1 MVLGFLVFFT
11 ALTISAVAIYYS
23 IAGLVAIFAAA
34 ALPIM
39 IMGGALEIG
48 KLVTA
53 VWLHRYWGRAKWW
66 LRTYLALSVVVL
78 MFITSMG
85 IFGFLSKA
93 HIEQTSASI
102 ESVEQV
108 ERLET
113 EIARQESI
121 IVRAEEKIQKAESST
136 GNLNDDIQSQ
146 IDKEQERIDSAY
158 QRIQPAIDEQNAIIQ
173 TQLSVLEDRVAVY
186 DDEIKSLDNELTR
199 LNSVVLDLRRE
210 LDGTSVASIEEQVQP
225 YNEQIAQLDADL
237 ERINAQA
244 NEYEQ
249 RISNLEIDTSA
260 IESLKTRIA
269 AIEESIVVTTNKLQS
284 TERAKI
290 QEGQAT
296 IGVTS
301 DGLFGSNTRRALQSW
316 VEAQQE
322 RISQLQ
328 AQETDLRTQATQ
340 TLDNERTRLTELVK
354 DLRGTQTDNINT
366 RKQNLLDAI
375 DSIRSSAI
383 EDSKTAKQSI
393 QNKIDTVLNTDIPA
407 NRSARQTAQEQITAL
422 RQADD
427 PRINAAR
434 DSIKQLRE
442 SADAQIAA
450 SNDLIQRLRDRIRV
464 DGGADVDAI
473 IDEQTQRIRDA
484 NVLIDE
490 MTEQKYAIEAEY
502 RKLEA
507 EVGPI
512 KYIAEF
518 IYEDADR
525 DVLEEAVRWVIITI
539 IFVFDPLAVLLLIAS
554 QYTFEFHRKP
564 KPIDKQYWEDYDRA
578 RAERIVANTGFKV
591 DNQSNDTQHDEHTRS
606 GEDKEERS
614 DVQSAENTGTS
625 EANDINVDSGED
637 EGDNTQSRTG
647 NDGGNS
653 TEGLDEQIQDYTQDT
668 EEVIQK
674 KRTERLALLE
684 TDLSYQTSKQEWKR
698 LHPDQTIKFWKDQ
711 YIKGKI
717 DTLPWEQSYNQN
729 EEQNENSI
737 WQRIK
742 DNE

>member
-1 MVLGFLVFFT
+1 MALGFLVFFT
-11 ALTISAVAIYYS
+11 ALAISAVAIYYS

-34 ALPIM
+34 AIPIM
-39 IMGGALEIG
+39 VMGGALEIG

-53 VWLHRYWGRAKWW
+53 VWLHRYWSQAKWW
-66 LRTYLALSVVVL
+66 LRTYLALAVVVL

-113 EIARQESI
+113 EIARQESLV
-121 IVRAEEKIQKAESST
+121 VRAEQKIQKAEEST
-136 GNLNDDIQSQ
+136 GNQNADIQSQ

-173 TQLSVLEDRVAVY
+173 TQLTILEDRVAVY
-186 DDEIKSLDNELTR
+186 EDEIKSLDTELTR
-199 LNSVVLDLRRE
+199 LNSVVSDLRSE
-210 LDGTSVASIEEQVQP
+210 IEGTSVASIEEQVQP
-225 YNEQIAQLDADL
+225 YIDQIAQLDEDL
-237 ERINAQA
+237 ERINTQA

-284 TERAKI
+284 TERDKI
-290 QEGQAT
+290 REGQAV
-296 IGVTS
+296 IGVTD
-301 DGLFGSNTRRALQSW
+301 DGVFGGNTRRALTAW
-316 VEAQQE
+316 VEAQQD
-322 RISQLQ
+322 RIAQLQ
-328 AQETDLRTQATQ
+328 SQETDLRAQATQ
-340 TLDNERTRLTELVK
+340 TLDNERNRLTDLVK
-354 DLRGTQTDNINT
+354 DLRGTQTDSINT

-375 DSIRSSAI
+375 DSIRASAI
-383 EDSKTAKQSI
+383 EDSKTAKQDI

-434 DSIKQLRE
+434 DTIKQLRE
-442 SADAQIAA
+442 GADAQIAA

-464 DGGADVDAI
+464 DGGADIDAI

-484 NVLIDE
+484 NALIDE

-554 QYTFEFHRKP
+554 QYTFEFHRKQ
-564 KPIDKQYWEDYDRA
+564 KPNDKQYWKDYDRA
-578 RAERIVANTGFKV
+578 RAERMVANKGFKV
-591 DNQSNDTQHDEHTRS
+591 DSGGEVETTISEHT
-606 GEDKEERS
+606 
-614 DVQSAENTGTS
+614 TGAT
-625 EANDINVDSGED
+625 DSGRDSPERVVVAEEETTPIELEPEAKED
-637 EGDNTQSRTG
+637 ETN
-647 NDGGNS
+647 NES
-653 TEGLDEQIQDYTQDT
+653 TESKKDT
-668 EEVIQK
+668 EAVIQK

-684 TDLSYQTSKQEWKR
+684 TDLGYQNSKQEWKK

-717 DTLPWEQSYNQN
+717 DELPWEQSYTQN
-729 EEQNENSI
+729 EEQSANSI